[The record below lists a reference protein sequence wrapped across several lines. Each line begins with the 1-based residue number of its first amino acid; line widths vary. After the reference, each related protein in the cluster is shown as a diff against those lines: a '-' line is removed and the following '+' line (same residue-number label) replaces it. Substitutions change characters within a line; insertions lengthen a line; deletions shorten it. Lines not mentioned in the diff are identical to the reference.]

1 MKQEYTRETLLT
13 TVDALRHKLGAPDLC
28 IIDVRPAE
36 DYAKGHIPGA
46 THFDLFGLSLIDT
59 SEAPLKA
66 FMFMIHHVLELRG
79 VSETKQV
86 VFYEANSGMRAARG
100 VWFLEYYGHP
110 NVKMLDGG
118 FAAWKAAGAPVT
130 SEATA
135 PKAAAF
141 KSIERPEVLAT
152 AEDVLRSLNKRESS
166 SSTPVAAV
174 NSWALMYAPLAA
186 AQYRAQFTSS
196 GPTTSRRTESSSRM
210 ASSKR
215 CTRKPASHRIR
226 KLFLTVKA
234 AIAPRTA
241 MLLSGYSGFRRS
253 ATTSVH
259 GRNGATAPICRWRS
273 PNNDSVTNHTGLEEH
288 EASDKIPQIFVTS
301 FVGSKSGRVASV
313 RHSRVPLV
321 GIQAKFGLDPRLKGV
336 TTRYRGPISGSVSA
350 T

>member
-13 TVDALRHKLGAPDLC
+13 TVDELRHKLGAPDLC

-110 NVKMLDGG
+110 NVKLLDGG

-141 KSIERPEVLAT
+141 KSTERREVLAT
-152 AEDVLRSLNKRESS
+152 AEDVLRSLNRKEIAILDTRSRGEFLGTHVRAARGGAIPGAIHIEWTDNIAPNGKFKPNGELRAMYEKAGI
-166 SSTPVAAV
+166 TPDKEVV
-174 NSWALMYAPLAA
+174 SYC
-186 AQYRAQFTSS
+186 QGGYRAAHSYIALRLLGFPRVRNYIGSWKEWGDRTDLPLEI
-196 GPTTSRRTESSSRM
+196 PT
-210 ASSKR
+210 
-215 CTRKPASHRIR
+215 
-226 KLFLTVKA
+226 
-234 AIAPRTA
+234 
-241 MLLSGYSGFRRS
+241 
-253 ATTSVH
+253 
-259 GRNGATAPICRWRS
+259 
-273 PNNDSVTNHTGLEEH
+273 D
-288 EASDKIPQIFVTS
+288 
-301 FVGSKSGRVASV
+301 
-313 RHSRVPLV
+313 
-321 GIQAKFGLDPRLKGV
+321 
-336 TTRYRGPISGSVSA
+336 
-350 T
+350 